1 MSKKWFWMRAL
12 VMLVIVGLL
21 AVGGVALYRAGWSQG
36 YVAGQVVEGEEGAI
50 TSPGLGYPGWHFMPV
65 PYRAAPFVF
74 GAVFKIGLFLLFL
87 AVIGRMLRFVLWG
100 PAWRFGMAGPRF
112 MRGVGYHRAAHWQR
126 MHGPVPPWCWGWWEE
141 PREEQTKGV
150 EPEADTGKS
159 EA

>member
-36 YVAGQVVEGEEGAI
+36 YVASPLVVEGEEAEMPA
-50 TSPGLGYPGWHFMPV
+50 PGLGYPGWHLSGPFM
-65 PYRAAPFVF
+65 F
-74 GAVFKIGLFLLFL
+74 GAVFLKIGLLLLFL

-112 MRGVGYHRAAHWQR
+112 RHIAGYHHAAHWQR
-126 MHGPVPPWCWGWWEE
+126 MHGHKPPWCWGWEE
-141 PREEQTKGV
+141 PHEEQTEGV